1 VDKFSGRY
9 SLMKSSTAFM
19 IYAVFVLGAVSSCQS
34 TSNKSKAESVAK
46 VGDLYLYQDDI
57 KGLVPEGT
65 SKEDS
70 VAIVRAYIDRWATQ
84 QLIIDA
90 AMRNLSAGEQQLYDK
105 LIQQYK
111 TDLYSKAYLEEIVK
125 QSIDTVISIKE
136 MKDYYQLQKE
146 NFKLSGALAR
156 LRYIQL
162 PEDHPKFELI
172 KNKFYDTKKMDVKF
186 WDTYQLQLKSYA
198 MNDSVWVEVNQIYK
212 RLPFITP
219 DNRDQYIVSGKSSQ
233 YKDSTDVYLVRVLQV
248 TNAND
253 EPPFEFLK
261 PTIKEIILNQR
272 KLELIKKFENE
283 ITNDAIQK
291 KKYEIFP

>member
-1 VDKFSGRY
+1 
-9 SLMKSSTAFM
+9 M

-136 MKDYYQLQKE
+136 MKDYYHLQKE

-172 KNKFYDTKKMDVKF
+172 NNKFYDTKKMDVKF
-186 WDTYQLQLKSYA
+186 WDTYQLQFKSYA